1 MSFSKITAKPTIFLN
16 NIKKQKYQ
24 INNELPSCQISRKSV
39 EKQKSYRS
47 LKLHFFPKKGGKRT
61 KLKLS
66 PLVLIILNNIKKQ
79 KNNSIN
85 EQQYVKIWD
94 V

>member
-1 MSFSKITAKPTIFLN
+1 MPNLKKIDRKTKKLSKFKVT
-16 NIKKQKYQ
+16 
-24 INNELPSCQISRKSV
+24 
-39 EKQKSYRS
+39 
-47 LKLHFFPKKGGKRT
+47 FFPQKKAEKRT

-79 KNNSIN
+79 KNNSIY

>member
-1 MSFSKITAKPTIFLN
+1 MNYNHAEFQENPL
-16 NIKKQKYQ
+16 KKQKK
-24 INNELPSCQISRKSV
+24 LLKFKV
-39 EKQKSYRS
+39 TFFFQK
-47 LKLHFFPKKGGKRT
+47 KAEKRT

>member
-16 NIKKQKYQ
+16 NIKKQKNQ
-24 INNELPSCQISRKSV
+24 LGNELPSCQILKKSV

-47 LKLHFFPKKGGKRT
+47 LKLHFFQKKAEKRT

-79 KNNSIN
+79 K
-85 EQQYVKIWD
+85 KITA
-94 V
+94 